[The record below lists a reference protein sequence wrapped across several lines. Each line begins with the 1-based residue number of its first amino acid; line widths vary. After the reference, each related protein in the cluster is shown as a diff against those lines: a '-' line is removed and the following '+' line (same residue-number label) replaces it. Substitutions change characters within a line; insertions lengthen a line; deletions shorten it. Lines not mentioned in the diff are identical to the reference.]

1 MIDAKDLEIAEL
13 KRAVA
18 LYRQFLA
25 GSYAGIADMLPF
37 ICGSSGKPDSTG
49 LSDVILVCPALGS
62 DVVVAYERTTKLK
75 DVMLS
80 LKEIQNTLD
89 TRLPLRAPKLPQ
101 FELRRDD

>member
-13 KRAVA
+13 KQAIRI
-18 LYRQFLA
+18 YRHFIA
-25 GSYAGIADMLPF
+25 GSHSEIAVGMPF
-37 ICGSSGKPDSTG
+37 ICGSSGTPDSTG

-89 TRLPLRAPKLPQ
+89 TRLPLRAPKL
-101 FELRRDD
+101 RRDD

>member
-13 KRAVA
+13 KRSLA

-25 GSYAGIADMLPF
+25 GTYSEVAAGLPF

-62 DVVVAYERTTKLK
+62 DVIIAYERTTKMK
-75 DVMLS
+75 DVMLGLEKIQDLLQKTDLWER
-80 LKEIQNTLD
+80 LKHT
-89 TRLPLRAPKLPQ
+89 PA
-101 FELRRDD
+101 